1 MVELKLLTPEAI
13 PSALEKAKRYR
24 LLNEPDEAESICR
37 DILAVAPEHQEA
49 LITLLLAVTDKFN
62 EFGLQTLFDEAKQIV
77 AHMDTSY
84 CKFYYTGIIFERR
97 AKFHFKQGGPGS
109 GAVAYDWFAKA
120 MHQYD
125 QALAGCDPDNQDAI
139 LRWNS
144 CARFINSHP
153 DLKAFDTGQQEML
166 LDAYETPH

>member
-1 MVELKLLTPEAI
+1 MVELKTLTPESV

-24 LLNEPDEAESICR
+24 LLNEPDEAESICQ
-37 DILAVAPEHQEA
+37 DILAVVPDHQEA
-49 LITLLLAVTDKFN
+49 LITLLLAITDKFN
-62 EFGLQTLFDEAKQIV
+62 DVGLQPHFEAAKSIV
-77 AHMDTSY
+77 ARMDSAYCTS
-84 CKFYYTGIIFERR
+84 YYTGIIFERR

-120 MHQYD
+120 MKQYD

-153 DLKAFDTGQQEML
+153 ELKSFDADQQEML
-166 LDAYETPH
+166 LDSYETPH

>member
-1 MVELKLLTPEAI
+1 MVELKVLTSEAV

-24 LLNEPDEAESICR
+24 LLNEPDEAESICQ
-37 DILAVAPEHQEA
+37 DILAVDPDHQEA

-62 EFGLQTLFDEAKQIV
+62 EQGVQPLFEEATAIV
-77 AHMDTSY
+77 ARMDTSY
-84 CKFYYTGIIFERR
+84 CKFYYTGIVFERR
-97 AKFHFKQGGPGS
+97 AKFHFKQRGPGS

-125 QALAGCDPDNQDAI
+125 RALNGCDPDNQDAI

-144 CARFINSHP
+144 CARFINRHP
-153 DLKAFDTGQQEML
+153 ELKSFEADRTEMM